1 MDQEN
6 MNQMPAKK
14 TGGSGAVIAI
24 IVVILLIVGGAWLLR
39 SNSDG
44 TTNQAPAVNQ
54 QTEVNTMMDPYHA
67 DPTVKAFTVT
77 GNNFK
82 FDLPEIRVKKGDKV
96 RITFNNQTGFHDF
109 VLDEFNVKTRQYN
122 GAATESISFL
132 ADKAGT
138 FEYYCSV
145 GQHRQMGMKGNLIIE
160 E

>member
-1 MDQEN
+1 
-6 MNQMPAKK
+6 MPVEKK
-14 TGGSGAVIAI
+14 GGSGAIIAVV
-24 IVVILLIVGGAWLLR
+24 VVIVLVIGGAWLLR
-39 SNSDG
+39 SGNDSA
-44 TTNQAPAVNQ
+44 TKQAPAANQ

-67 DPTVKAFTVT
+67 DPAVKAFTVT

-82 FDLPEIRVKKGDKV
+82 FDLSEIRVKKGDKV

-122 GAATESISFL
+122 GAATESVSFL
-132 ADKAGT
+132 ADKVGT

-145 GQHRQMGMKGNLIIE
+145 GQHRQMGMKGKLVIE